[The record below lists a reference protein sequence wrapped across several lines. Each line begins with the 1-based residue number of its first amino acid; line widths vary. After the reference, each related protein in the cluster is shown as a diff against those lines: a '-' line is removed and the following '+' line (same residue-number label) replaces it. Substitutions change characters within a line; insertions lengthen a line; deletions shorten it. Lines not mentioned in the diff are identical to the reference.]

1 MDRRDFLKTSFTAAS
16 GLALAAEAAGPGP
29 KLSIKASGTGTALLR
44 QVRLVDPETGR
55 SDQRET
61 DIKIEKG
68 IIAEIAPAGLIPA
81 TGREI
86 IEGRGRFALAGLID
100 CHVHSCGFF
109 MTEMPGGSDFG
120 WMLRQIGLNYRASL
134 LSGVTTF
141 RDMTAPLRLILM
153 MRNRTRD
160 PRSGFPKLVC
170 CGPML
175 TVAHGYPPHVPPDK
189 PWMRALLGPLRVEL
203 KEAGDAN
210 KWVDRLAEAQV
221 DWIKVGYSSMK
232 YDTARTP
239 LATPS
244 PELFRAIVDRAHHH
258 HLPVAV
264 HHTWLTDLQ
273 KLADLPFDTLEHLT
287 GDKDIDPETLD
298 KIAKRKLPV
307 TTNLEVFDML
317 DHPEKTM
324 AKIEAGTAPLMPKA
338 QKCVIQ
344 LLDDIKAGKD
354 LYVLKPPILLFGL
367 KSLLGTAAQEE
378 KNLKLLADRGVLIGA
393 STDAGLPLL
402 FGSLPDEM
410 CHMAQAGL
418 SPAAVLRAATSDA
431 ALLLR
436 LDQVGKIQKG
446 FSADLVLYG
455 RDPLADIEAVKKPAL
470 VIRDGVPITAS

>member
-1 MDRRDFLKTSFTAAS
+1 MDRRNFLKTSGAAAA
-16 GLALAAEAAGPGP
+16 GLALAAKAESAGP
-29 KLSIKASGTGTALLR
+29 KLSIKASGTGTALL
-44 QVRLVDPETGR
+44 QKVRLVDPEAGR
-55 SDQRET
+55 TDERESDL
-61 DIKIEKG
+61 KIEKG
-68 IIAEIAPAGLIPA
+68 RITEVAPAGEMAASGMEVIA
-81 TGREI
+81 
-86 IEGRGRFALAGLID
+86 GRGRFALPGLID

-109 MTEMPGGSDFG
+109 MTEMPGVSDFG

-141 RDMTAPLRLILM
+141 RDMTAPLRLILI

-175 TVAHGYPPHVPPDK
+175 TVANGYPPHLPPDQ

-203 KEAGDAN
+203 KDPSDAAQ
-210 KWVDRLAEAQV
+210 WVDRLAEAKV

-232 YDTARTP
+232 YDAARTP

-258 HLPVAV
+258 QLPVAV

-273 KLADLPFDTLEHLT
+273 KLVDLPFDTLEHLT

-298 KIAKRKLPV
+298 KIAKRNLPF

-317 DHPEKTM
+317 DHPEKTL
-324 AKIEAGTAPLMPKA
+324 AKIQAGTAPLMPKA
-338 QKCVIQ
+338 QKCVLK

-354 LYVLKPPILLFGL
+354 LYVLKPRILLFGL
-367 KSLLGTAAQEE
+367 KSLQGTAAQEA

-393 STDAGLPLL
+393 STDAGLPLM

-410 CHMAQAGL
+410 CSMAQAGL
-418 SPAAVLRAATSDA
+418 SQAAVLRAATADA
-431 ALLLR
+431 ARLLQIDDIGR
-436 LDQVGKIQKG
+436 IKTGCP
-446 FSADLVLYG
+446 ADIVLYNG
-455 RDPLADIEAVKKPAL
+455 DPLADIEVVKKPAL